1 MDELGKWASA
11 AIDMDRGGR
20 EDEQIHDAGGA
31 APQPAGGG
39 ALELTG
45 VWENVVRVNGVVRDD
60 METATARQERLRQ
73 ALQMAAPPLRV
84 QSAGGAG
91 TCRVM
96 RKQEESDET
105 PVLKMAGDG
114 DAQL

>member
-1 MDELGKWASA
+1 MAKDGT
-11 AIDMDRGGR
+11 
-20 EDEQIHDAGGA
+20 A

-39 ALELTG
+39 PLELTG
-45 VWENVVRVNGVVRDD
+45 MWENVVRVNGVVRDD
-60 METATARQERLRQ
+60 METAMARQERLRQ
-73 ALQMAAPPLRV
+73 ALHMAAPPLRV
-84 QSAGGAG
+84 QSAGSAG

-105 PVLKMAGDG
+105 PVLRMAGDG

>member
-1 MDELGKWASA
+1 MGPGLSKAIITGDLMTASFG
-11 AIDMDRGGR
+11 M
-20 EDEQIHDAGGA
+20 
-31 APQPAGGG
+31 
-39 ALELTG
+39 
-45 VWENVVRVNGVVRDD
+45 WENVVRVNGVVRDD
-60 METATARQERLRQ
+60 IETAMVRQKRVRQ
-73 ALQMAAPPLRV
+73 VLQMAAPPLHV

>member
-1 MDELGKWASA
+1 MAKDGT
-11 AIDMDRGGR
+11 
-20 EDEQIHDAGGA
+20 A

-39 ALELTG
+39 PLELTG
-45 VWENVVRVNGVVRDD
+45 MWENVVRVNGVVRDD
-60 METATARQERLRQ
+60 METAMARQERLRQ
-73 ALQMAAPPLRV
+73 ALHMAAPPLRV

-96 RKQEESDET
+96 RKQEDNDET
-105 PVLKMAGDG
+105 PVLRMAGDG

>member
-1 MDELGKWASA
+1 MAKDGT
-11 AIDMDRGGR
+11 
-20 EDEQIHDAGGA
+20 A

-60 METATARQERLRQ
+60 METAMARQERLRQ
-73 ALQMAAPPLRV
+73 ALQMAAPPLHV